1 MSNSGVDRVP
11 TGRRRGLPNR
21 SGWRT
26 FLTELFAAR
35 RDGARR
41 RRALGLDALEPR
53 YALSNIPF
61 AAASVITD
69 TADGAHVALTADLD
83 GDGDQ
88 DVVSIS
94 VFDSE
99 LSWFENDGAASPTFT
114 AHLVST
120 SASSPR
126 GLAIA
131 DLDGDGDLDLLT
143 ASRNDDKIAWFE
155 NDGAAD
161 PAFTE
166 RVISTSAGGAW
177 SVQAADVDGDG
188 DLDVLSASY
197 GDDKIAWYENDGA
210 ADPAF
215 STHVVST
222 SAVGAFAV
230 AAADLDGDGDLD
242 LLSASFNDDTIAW
255 YENDGAAD
263 PAFTKRVLTTAANGA
278 ADVGVADLDGDGDS
292 DIFGASVFGDTIVW
306 YENDGAADP
315 AFTEHVVT
323 NSANGA
329 IRVAAADLDGDGD
342 LDLLSAS
349 LYDGKVAW
357 YENDGAGDPSFTS
370 HVITGSAAIPR
381 SVAAGDLDGDGD
393 LDVLTATQGGPFP
406 MAGEDTV
413 AWYRNDGDYTAPT
426 AQWTAIADTNAA
438 VGGATITFGEAVQNV
453 SLADFTLNGTA
464 LNTLAGVALV
474 VNSTTSYS
482 FTGLAAHTAGHGTH
496 TLSIAGNN
504 DIRDLA
510 GNDFNQSPSEA
521 WFRDAVA
528 PTSVWTAIADSATA
542 VNGATITF
550 SEAVQN
556 VSLAD
561 FALNGTALNT
571 LAGVA
576 LIVNSPSSY
585 AFTGLAAYAGA
596 VGAHGLAIFPG
607 NDIRD
612 LAGNALDGT
621 PSETWHKYLLVTGTE
636 GRDLFRLQDA
646 AGDVSVTQR
655 INGRYVEVARLL
667 ASLPDDVQVVVESLG
682 GDDVIEVRGS
692 ITRRVQLIGGQ
703 GNDRLTGGNRD
714 DLLDG
719 GEGKNTL
726 KSGLG
731 NDVVLAGS
739 GDDRIENAGGNDT
752 IDAGEGRNTVT
763 ADGGDNLI
771 VTGAGN
777 DRITT
782 KGGRD
787 VIRSGGGDDR
797 IHSGGGDDIIVGG
810 TGNDRIDGGEGRDLL
825 IGGLGADRLD
835 DDDQEN
841 LIVAGFT
848 SFDFNDAALRALSD
862 EWTSTRTYAQ
872 RVQNLSG
879 DATGS
884 TFGARQNQTFFLR
897 GDDGPQQ
904 TVFDDGA
911 IDDLDGGKALDWFLA
926 ELEGPSADKRSGLTT
941 GEQATDLDA

>member
-1 MSNSGVDRVP
+1 MANSGVDDRVP
-11 TGRRRGLPNR
+11 TSRRRGLPNWA
-21 SGWRT
+21 GWRT
-26 FLTELFAAR
+26 FLTELFGQR
-35 RDGARR
+35 PDRLRR
-41 RRALGLDALEPR
+41 RRALGLDALESR
-53 YALSNIPF
+53 YALSNVPF
-61 AAASVITD
+61 AAETVITN
-69 TADGAHVALTADLD
+69 TADGAQLALAADLD

-88 DVVSIS
+88 DLVSIS
-94 VFDSE
+94 AFDSE

-120 SASSPR
+120 SASGPH

-143 ASRNDDKIAWFE
+143 ASRNDNKIAWYE
-155 NDGAAD
+155 NNGAAE
-161 PAFTE
+161 PSFTTH
-166 RVISTSAGGAW
+166 VISTSAGGAW

-188 DLDVLSASY
+188 DLDVLSASN
-197 GDDKIAWYENDGA
+197 DDNKIAWYENDGA

-230 AAADLDGDGDLD
+230 AAVDLDGDGDMD
-242 LLSASFNDDTIAW
+242 LLSASLVDDTIAW

-263 PAFTKRVLTTAANGA
+263 PAFTKRVVTTAADGA
-278 ADVGVADLDGDGDS
+278 ADVGVADMDGDGDI
-292 DIFGASVFGDTIVW
+292 DIFSASALGDTIVW

-315 AFTEHVVT
+315 SFTERVVT
-323 NSANGA
+323 TSANGA

-357 YENDGAGDPSFTS
+357 YENDGAGDPSFTT
-370 HVITGSAAIPR
+370 HVITSSAAMPR
-381 SVAAGDLDGDGD
+381 GVAAGDLDGDGD
-393 LDVLTATQGGPFP
+393 LDVLTATQESIFP
-406 MAGEDTV
+406 MAGEDTI

-426 AQWTAIADTNAA
+426 A
-438 VGGATITFGEAVQNV
+438 
-453 SLADFTLNGTA
+453 L
-464 LNTLAGVALV
+464 
-474 VNSTTSYS
+474 
-482 FTGLAAHTAGHGTH
+482 
-496 TLSIAGNN
+496 
-504 DIRDLA
+504 
-510 GNDFNQSPSEA
+510 
-521 WFRDAVA
+521 
-528 PTSVWTAIADSATA
+528 WTAIADSATA
-542 VNGATITF
+542 VGGATITF

-561 FALNGTALNT
+561 FTLNGVALNT
-571 LAGVA
+571 LAGVT
-576 LIVNSPSSY
+576 LVVHSPTSY
-585 AFTGLAAYAGA
+585 SFTGLAAYAGA
-596 VGAHGLAIFPG
+596 AGAHGLAVAAG

-621 PSETWHKYLLVTGTE
+621 PSETWHKHLLVTGTE
-636 GRDLFRLQDA
+636 GRDAFRLQDA

-655 INGRYVEVARLL
+655 INGRYVEVARLQT
-667 ASLPDDVQVVVESLG
+667 SLPDDVQIVVQGLG
-682 GDDVIEVRGS
+682 GDDLIEVRGS
-692 ITRRVQLIGGQ
+692 ITRRVQLFGGQ

-719 GEGKNTL
+719 GEGKNSL

-752 IDAGEGRNTVT
+752 IDAGDGRNTVK
-763 ADGGDNLI
+763 AAGGDNLI

-782 KGGRD
+782 EGGRD

-797 IHSGGGDDIIVGG
+797 IHSGGGDDIVVGG
-810 TGNDRIDGGEGRDLL
+810 AGNDRIDGGEGRDLL

-835 DDDQEN
+835 DDDHEN

-879 DATGS
+879 DATGP
-884 TFGARQNQTFFLR
+884 TYGARQNQTFFLR

-926 ELEGPSADKRSGLTT
+926 ELEGPSADKRTGLTT
-941 GEQATDLDA
+941 GEQAADLDA